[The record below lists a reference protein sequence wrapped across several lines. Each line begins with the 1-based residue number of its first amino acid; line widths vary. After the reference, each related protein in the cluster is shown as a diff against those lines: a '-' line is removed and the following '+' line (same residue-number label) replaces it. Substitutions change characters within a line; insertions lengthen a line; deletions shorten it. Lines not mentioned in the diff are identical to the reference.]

1 MTNKTFSVAGV
12 STIKGV
18 TKVRF
23 ANDYV
28 GRMKTLIKNEHQ
40 DIEMIEL
47 GGEFSKAE
55 VCQILMAHEKFQGEA
70 AQSAIAE
77 FVVRNVKSIKVAKPK
92 AVKAAKPAGKL
103 TQLEQDIQA
112 ACEAAKEKINLNDVE
127 EALF

>member
-70 AQSAIAE
+70 AQGAISE
-77 FVVRNVKSIKVAKPK
+77 FVVRNVKSVKIAKPK
-92 AVKAAKPAGKL
+92 AVKEAKAGRKL
-103 TQLEQDIQA
+103 TQLEQDIKA
-112 ACEAAKEKINLNDVE
+112 ASDAAKEKINLDE
-127 EALF
+127 IEDALF

>member
-1 MTNKTFSVAGV
+1 M
-12 STIKGV
+12 

-70 AQSAIAE
+70 AQGAISE
-77 FVVRNVKSIKVAKPK
+77 FVVRNVKSVKIAKPK
-92 AVKAAKPAGKL
+92 AVKEAKAGRKL
-103 TQLEQDIQA
+103 TQLEQDIKA
-112 ACEAAKEKINLNDVE
+112 ASDAAKEKINLDE
-127 EALF
+127 IEDALF